1 MLRLVLSLVLSS
13 VLVLPGLAAAQ
24 ESESAESRLILGPNA
39 GNLGVGPEAGLRLN
53 DHFGLRVGS
62 NYISLEN
69 EREGQDPEFNFNVTP
84 PAAGAMLDYYPFEGG
99 FRLTGGLRYNAET
112 PDLIEGPS
120 RAITLG
126 GLPFTPSSSRSTGTG
141 QDYIGYAPYG
151 GLGLQSRF
159 WEGRL
164 ELVFDLG
171 VYYHATSIRSS
182 ACPPPT
188 VSDRA
193 QTRADRAR
201 ASRHGNASISASASG
216 NLRARRPWRHRG
228 WRNRPTGAR
237 AGGRPDAPAC
247 NPRYRSSA
255 PSRTA

>member
-53 DHFGLRVGS
+53 DHFGLRVGA

-171 VYYHATSIRSS
+171 VYYHAPNDETDTANDNTAGLDSDEGSERTDEELRFLDLYPIIGLS
-182 ACPPPT
+182 AT
-188 VSDRA
+188 
-193 QTRADRAR
+193 
-201 ASRHGNASISASASG
+201 
-216 NLRARRPWRHRG
+216 
-228 WRNRPTGAR
+228 
-237 AGGRPDAPAC
+237 
-247 NPRYRSSA
+247 YRF
-255 PSRTA
+255 

>member
-13 VLVLPGLAAAQ
+13 VLVLPSLAAAQ

-53 DHFGLRVGS
+53 DHFGLRVGA

-112 PDLIEGPS
+112 PDLIEGHAS
-120 RAITLG
+120 AFTLG

-171 VYYHATSIRSS
+171 VYYQAPNDETDTANGNTAGLDSDEGSERTDEELRFLDLYPIIGLSAT
-182 ACPPPT
+182 
-188 VSDRA
+188 
-193 QTRADRAR
+193 
-201 ASRHGNASISASASG
+201 
-216 NLRARRPWRHRG
+216 
-228 WRNRPTGAR
+228 
-237 AGGRPDAPAC
+237 
-247 NPRYRSSA
+247 YRF
-255 PSRTA
+255 

>member
-84 PAAGAMLDYYPFEGG
+84 PAAGAMLDYYPFRDV
-99 FRLTGGLRYNAET
+99 FRLTGGLRYSAET
-112 PDLIEGPS
+112 PDHIAGPS
-120 RAITLG
+120 AITIG
-126 GLPFTPSSSRSTGTG
+126 GLPFTPSAGPALGVG
-141 QDYIGYAPYG
+141 QDYVGYAPYG
-151 GLGLQSRF
+151 GLGLQSSF

-171 VYYHATSIRSS
+171 VYYRDPNIEAEDARSAAGPEAEANAEGTEDELRLLGLYPIIGLSAT
-182 ACPPPT
+182 
-188 VSDRA
+188 
-193 QTRADRAR
+193 
-201 ASRHGNASISASASG
+201 
-216 NLRARRPWRHRG
+216 
-228 WRNRPTGAR
+228 
-237 AGGRPDAPAC
+237 
-247 NPRYRSSA
+247 YRF
-255 PSRTA
+255 

>member
-1 MLRLVLSLVLSS
+1 MLRLVLSLVFSS

-53 DHFGLRVGS
+53 DHFGLRVGA
-62 NYISLEN
+62 NYIFLEN

-171 VYYHATSIRSS
+171 VYYHAPNDETDTANDNTAGLDSDEGSERTDEELRFLDLYPIIGLS
-182 ACPPPT
+182 AT
-188 VSDRA
+188 
-193 QTRADRAR
+193 
-201 ASRHGNASISASASG
+201 
-216 NLRARRPWRHRG
+216 
-228 WRNRPTGAR
+228 
-237 AGGRPDAPAC
+237 
-247 NPRYRSSA
+247 YRF
-255 PSRTA
+255 